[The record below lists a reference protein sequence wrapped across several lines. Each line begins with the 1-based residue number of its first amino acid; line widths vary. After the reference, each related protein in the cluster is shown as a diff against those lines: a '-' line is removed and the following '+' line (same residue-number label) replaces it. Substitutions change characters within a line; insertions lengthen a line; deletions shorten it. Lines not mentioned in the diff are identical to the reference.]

1 MTQAPMRIRLLDV
14 QFGSRIRKERFMP
27 TMAQVLK
34 EEIRRLARRE
44 IRISLAR
51 SRKEIATLR
60 RALAEMRTR
69 FAVAEADR
77 RIQAKTVAA
86 LRPESGTGPAE
97 PAEAGWFSSKGI
109 RALRKRLRVTQ
120 AQFARLSGVTSQA
133 VYTWERGGARGKLR
147 LRKKTAAALAG
158 LRNLG
163 AKEAKARLE
172 AKPQKPAA
180 KPAKRVK
187 VRRAARKGK

>member
-1 MTQAPMRIRLLDV
+1 
-14 QFGSRIRKERFMP
+14 MP

-60 RALAEMRTR
+60 RGLAEIRAR
-69 FAVAEADR
+69 FAASEGARKVL
-77 RIQAKTVAA
+77 AKTVAA
-86 LRPESGTGPAE
+86 VRPASEGAAGAE
-97 PAEAGWFSSKGI
+97 ADAGWFSSKGI
-109 RALRKRLRVTQ
+109 RSLRKRLRVTQ
-120 AQFARLSGVTSQA
+120 AQFARLAGVTSQA

-147 LRKKTAAALAG
+147 LRKKTAAALAD

-163 AKEAKARLE
+163 AKEAKAKMAE
-172 AKPQKPAA
+172 KPQAA
-180 KPAKRVK
+180 SARPAKRAK